1 VKKRLVITF
10 DTDTG
15 ETRITPDQFI
25 SNIELYGIAHLI
37 EKYGEHASKIV
48 WDTSSPLYHPV
59 YDIPPLPA
67 PKKSAVIQLPASKK
81 AAKKKPVK
89 KAKHESKY

>member
-48 WDTSSPLYHPV
+48 WDTSSPLYHPIF
-59 YDIPPLPA
+59 DNLLPPPLPV

-81 AAKKKPVK
+81 PRRQKKQGR
-89 KAKHESKY
+89 ER